1 MIEQKTYTFD
11 RVVRLLLS
19 AGVLIGLI
27 WITGYL
33 SDVLIPFAVALLLAY
48 LTNPLI
54 ALVQKKVPHRA
65 AAVFL
70 GLFAIIAVA
79 VIFGWLVIPMIAA
92 EVAAMGR
99 IVADL
104 VSNTDLAEKASK
116 RLPPDLWQVI
126 KENAARPEVKNFIK
140 DLNIWKIIQTVAQ
153 KILPGLWGLITG
165 TASFIIGLV
174 GMAVIGLYLIFLLLD
189 YETVQGWKD
198 LIPPA
203 YRDSV
208 VGFVNDFESA
218 MSSYFRGQAAVA
230 FICGLLFALGFF
242 LIGLPLGILLGFFI
256 GLLNMIPYLQII
268 GVIPA
273 GLLAILHAL
282 ETGANIW
289 LILGLTGLVFVVVQ
303 IIQDVILVPKIMG
316 KVTGLNPAMMMLS
329 LSIWGKLLGLLG
341 LIIALPVTYLL
352 LVYYR
357 RLIQAS
363 PSTTE

>member
-1 MIEQKTYTFD
+1 MNLTEQKTYTFD
-11 RVVRLLLS
+11 RVVRILIT
-19 AGVLIGLI
+19 AGILAGLI

-54 ALVQKKVPHRA
+54 VLVQKKVPHRA
-65 AAVFL
+65 AAVFIS
-70 GLFAIIAVA
+70 LFAIIVA
-79 VIFGWLVIPMIAA
+79 TLLFGWLLIPMIAA
-92 EVAAMGR
+92 EIADMGR
-99 IVADL
+99 MVTDMINNA
-104 VSNTDLAEKASK
+104 DLAEKASK
-116 RLPPDLWQVI
+116 RLPPDLWQAI
-126 KENAARPEVKNFIK
+126 KENAARPEVKNFVK
-140 DLNIWKIIQTVAQ
+140 DLNIWKILQTVAQ
-153 KILPGLWGLITG
+153 KVLPGLWGLITG
-165 TASFIIGLV
+165 TASFIFGLV
-174 GMAVIGLYLIFLLLD
+174 GLAVIGLYLIFLLLD

-203 YRDSV
+203 YRESV

-242 LIGLPLGILLGFFI
+242 LIGLPLGILLGLFI
-256 GLLNMIPYLQII
+256 GVLNMIPYLQII

-273 GLLAILHAL
+273 GLFAILHAL

-289 LILGLTGLVFVVVQ
+289 IVLGLAGLVFVVVQ

-329 LSIWGKLLGLLG
+329 LSIWGKLL
-341 LIIALPVTYLL
+341 
-352 LVYYR
+352 
-357 RLIQAS
+357 
-363 PSTTE
+363 